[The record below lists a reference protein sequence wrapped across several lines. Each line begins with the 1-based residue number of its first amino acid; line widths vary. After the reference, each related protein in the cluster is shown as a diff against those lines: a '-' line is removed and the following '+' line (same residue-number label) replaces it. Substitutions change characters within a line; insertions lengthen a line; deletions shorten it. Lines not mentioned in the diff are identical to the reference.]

1 MPRPC
6 AVEDSRWQ
14 LCSVKRE
21 ATRGKPVASRLIL
34 DRLIAVI
41 VKLHGASPWHL
52 CVSVALWLTFY
63 VNHVAAI
70 LLAAGQSRRMGAFK
84 PLLPFG
90 NKTVIE
96 CCIDYLR
103 DGGAETIVVVLGHR
117 AGEVRESL
125 AEREL
130 IFAVNPDPNSEM
142 GVSIAAGVNALPQS
156 CEAVLIALADYPAVP
171 SQAVSTLT
179 ETWKKGARLV
189 IPTWQ
194 DRGGHPVLV
203 DLSFKSELLS
213 LSSRGGLR
221 ALFEAHKTD
230 LERVPVNS
238 PYIARDMDTWD
249 DYRTLH
255 EEVTGKPPPGAL
267 I

>member
-1 MPRPC
+1 MN
-6 AVEDSRWQ
+6 Q
-14 LCSVKRE
+14 
-21 ATRGKPVASRLIL
+21 
-34 DRLIAVI
+34 
-41 VKLHGASPWHL
+41 
-52 CVSVALWLTFY
+52 
-63 VNHVAAI
+63 VAAI

-103 DGGAETIVVVLGHR
+103 DGGVETIVVVLGHR
-117 AGEVRESL
+117 ADEVRESL
-125 AEREL
+125 AERQL

-142 GVSIAAGVNALPQS
+142 GASIAAGVSVLPPS
-156 CEAVLIALADYPAVP
+156 CEAALIALSDHPAVP
-171 SQAVSTLT
+171 SRVVSTLI
-179 ETWKKGARLV
+179 ETWNKGARLV
-189 IPTWQ
+189 IPTWK

-203 DLSFKSELLS
+203 DLSCKSELLN
-213 LSSRGGLR
+213 LSARGGLR
-221 ALFEAHKTD
+221 ALFEAHKNKV
-230 LERVPVNS
+230 ERVPVDS

-255 EEVTGKPPPGAL
+255 EEVTGKPAPDAL